1 MLADGWVR
9 VDSLVEINGL
19 CRISR
24 FSRVELDG
32 KILQEKEAVYLML
45 HKPAGY
51 LSATSDPQHPTV
63 MELIDHPLRDEL
75 HLVRLL
81 DRQLLGE
88 AFRRLK
94 RKAAPGIDGVTHSE
108 YAENFEENLLALES
122 LLTQVSFI
130 C

>member
-1 MLADGWVR
+1 
-9 VDSLVEINGL
+9 
-19 CRISR
+19 
-24 FSRVELDG
+24 
-32 KILQEKEAVYLML
+32 ML

-108 YAENFEENLLALES
+108 YAENLEENLLALES
-122 LLTQVSFI
+122 RLKGGNYRAQPVKRRFREKGRCRGLSEGTA
-130 C
+130 